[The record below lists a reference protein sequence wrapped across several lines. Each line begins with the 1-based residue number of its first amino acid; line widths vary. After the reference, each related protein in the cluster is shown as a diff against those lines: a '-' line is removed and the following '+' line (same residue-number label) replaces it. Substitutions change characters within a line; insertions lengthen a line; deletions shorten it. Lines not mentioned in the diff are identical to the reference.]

1 MDLNCRSACSAV
13 LSRSMGR
20 LAEFH
25 QRLSPSVHI
34 WTWCQR
40 RKNFSQA
47 ALDFV
52 VLNAQ
57 RLRYLEVISLKNN
70 FGIPNA
76 LSRLRRGRIQLIRRN
91 GMLRYKNAAPKTIK
105 LTLGSLLIA
114 GLLVVGSTPGLCATK
129 SETIEASA
137 MGTSTQMGS
146 QFSITLN
153 IYDYSTQADK
163 QILVEAFQKG
173 KDQGLVNA
181 LSKMKAAGHIEV
193 TGTLGYDCSY
203 IQVIPTPTGRKIRFV
218 TNRLLRF
225 GEVYWDTRSTT

>member
-1 MDLNCRSACSAV
+1 
-13 LSRSMGR
+13 
-20 LAEFH
+20 
-25 QRLSPSVHI
+25 
-34 WTWCQR
+34 
-40 RKNFSQA
+40 
-47 ALDFV
+47 
-52 VLNAQ
+52 
-57 RLRYLEVISLKNN
+57 
-70 FGIPNA
+70 
-76 LSRLRRGRIQLIRRN
+76 
-91 GMLRYKNAAPKTIK
+91 MLRYKNVAPKTIK

-225 GEVYWDTRSTT
+225 GEVYWDTRSTTYNLTAGEFDLNDTDKSKSTGVLYPAAELVIDKQGELQMNLIGNPWNLVDVLDWKGTPGVN